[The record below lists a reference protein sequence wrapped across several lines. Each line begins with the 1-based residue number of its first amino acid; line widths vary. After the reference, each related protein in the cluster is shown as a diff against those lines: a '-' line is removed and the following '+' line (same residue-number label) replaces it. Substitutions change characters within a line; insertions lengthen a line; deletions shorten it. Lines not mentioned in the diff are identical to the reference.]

1 MKRIVKN
8 SLFTTILM
16 VWGMMYS
23 SCEGWTDPESINIH
37 YPTFEEQNPQLYAD
51 YIRDLKRY
59 KDGEHKLVFV
69 SFDNPETNPIN
80 QTERLTAILDSVDF
94 ICLNNP
100 EKLSSETQAEMV
112 KIREKNIRT
121 LSCINYE
128 SLEQEWNNKA
138 KDNSELTE
146 EEKKAVRAEALCTK
160 VSE

>member
-8 SLFTTILM
+8 SLFTAILM

-69 SFDNPETNPIN
+69 SFDNPETNPISPDVPGPDP
-80 QTERLTAILDSVDF
+80 EGWRVRRMPGRS
-94 ICLNNP
+94 CLP
-100 EKLSSETQAEMV
+100 E
-112 KIREKNIRT
+112 
-121 LSCINYE
+121 
-128 SLEQEWNNKA
+128 
-138 KDNSELTE
+138 
-146 EEKKAVRAEALCTK
+146 VRWGLRR
-160 VSE
+160 

>member
-8 SLFTTILM
+8 SLFTAILM

-23 SCEGWTDPESINIH
+23 SCEDWTDPESINIH

-80 QTERLTAILDSVDF
+80 QT
-94 ICLNNP
+94 
-100 EKLSSETQAEMV
+100 
-112 KIREKNIRT
+112 
-121 LSCINYE
+121 
-128 SLEQEWNNKA
+128 
-138 KDNSELTE
+138 
-146 EEKKAVRAEALCTK
+146 
-160 VSE
+160 

>member
-69 SFDNPETNPIN
+69 SFDNPESN
-80 QTERLTAILDSVDF
+80 QS
-94 ICLNNP
+94 N
-100 EKLSSETQAEMV
+100 
-112 KIREKNIRT
+112 RT
-121 LSCINYE
+121 SHRYTGQCGFYLFE
-128 SLEQEWNNKA
+128 
-138 KDNSELTE
+138 
-146 EEKKAVRAEALCTK
+146 
-160 VSE
+160 

>member
-23 SCEGWTDPESINIH
+23 SCEGWTDPKSINIH

-128 SLEQEWNNKA
+128 SLEQE
-138 KDNSELTE
+138 
-146 EEKKAVRAEALCTK
+146 
-160 VSE
+160 

>member
-69 SFDNPETNPIN
+69 S
-80 QTERLTAILDSVDF
+80 LTIRKLIQSIKPNVSPLYWTVWILSV
-94 ICLNNP
+94 
-100 EKLSSETQAEMV
+100 
-112 KIREKNIRT
+112 
-121 LSCINYE
+121 
-128 SLEQEWNNKA
+128 
-138 KDNSELTE
+138 
-146 EEKKAVRAEALCTK
+146 
-160 VSE
+160 

>member
-69 SFDNPETNPIN
+69 SFDNPEKKDGAAAHR
-80 QTERLTAILDSVDF
+80 QVGEVHGRHHRQVW
-94 ICLNNP
+94 
-100 EKLSSETQAEMV
+100 
-112 KIREKNIRT
+112 REYSYP
-121 LSCINYE
+121 LPP
-128 SLEQEWNNKA
+128 A
-138 KDNSELTE
+138 DNH
-146 EEKKAVRAEALCTK
+146 
-160 VSE
+160 